1 MNGYKAF
8 AQVLDWGGHVTK
20 MIVPLPE
27 TVTAADPADFTAYV
41 QKIDPET
48 GLVAMMPRS
57 MFTKSPLVPSVGE
70 MTFQAAYPCDEK
82 GERADRSDC
91 VALIPNYGPLY
102 PASSLHILK
111 RGYTT
116 FSDPRYTVC
125 WKGQVVANR
134 GSLTLEGRELVRT
147 GAAASG
153 LKYAWAAPQIENE
166 KPPVVIWL
174 HGAGEGGWDPYIAVL
189 GNKVIN
195 ISSPRIQGYFGGAYL
210 FAPQCPTMWM
220 DDGSGQYHRE
230 GKSMYVSR
238 LKATIDEFLDAHP
251 EIDRD
256 RVYIGGC
263 SNGGFMTMRMVIDY
277 PDFFAA
283 AYPVCEALY
292 DETISDGD
300 IQKIAHLP
308 IWFTHAAS
316 DMIVPPAETAIPTYR
331 RLKAAGAENV
341 HFSYYERVLDQTG
354 MFHNPDGSPYEYFGH
369 GSWIYT
375 LNDDC
380 RLDFDGSEVTVDGKP
395 VTIFQWLAMQHK

>member
-1 MNGYKAF
+1 MNGYKAY

-20 MIVPLPE
+20 MVVRMPE
-27 TVTAADPADFTAYV
+27 TVSALDPADFTVHV

-48 GLVAMMPRS
+48 GMVAMTP
-57 MFTKSPLVPSVGE
+57 KSFFSKTMRPAVGE
-70 MTFQAAYPCDEK
+70 LAIREAYPCDEEGNEADA
-82 GERADRSDC
+82 GEYA
-91 VALIPNYGPLY
+91 ALIPYYGPQY
-102 PASSLHILK
+102 PYSGLNFQK

-134 GSLTLEGRELVRT
+134 GEVTLEGRELVET
-147 GAAASG
+147 GVAASG
-153 LKYAWAAPQIENE
+153 LKYAWVKPQIENE

-195 ISSPRIQGYFGGAYL
+195 IAFPKIQGYFGGAYL

-230 GKSMYVSR
+230 GKSMYVGK
-238 LKATIDEFLDAHP
+238 LKAAIDEFLDAHP

-263 SNGGFMTMRMVIDY
+263 SNGGFMTMRMVIDF

-292 DETISDGD
+292 DETISDVD
-300 IQKIAHLP
+300 IGKIAHMP
-308 IWFTHAAS
+308 IWFTHAAC
-316 DMIVPPAETAIPTYR
+316 DTIVPPEETAVPTYK

-341 HFSYYERVLDQTG
+341 HFSYYDRVLDQTG
-354 MFHNPDGSPYEYFGH
+354 MFKKEDGTPYEYFGH

-380 RLDFDGSEVTVDGKP
+380 HLDFDGSEVTVDGKP
-395 VTIFQWLAMQHK
+395 VTIFQWLALQHK